1 MQYAFRLLNI
11 KFHQFSFCL
20 VRLNDKKT
28 LLLLWKWECPY
39 PQDYA
44 LNNGKFEVIL
54 KIEGVTKRGTQHRRS
69 LTIRG

>member
-1 MQYAFRLLNI
+1 MHYAFRLLNI

-28 LLLLWKWECPY
+28 LLLLWKWKCPY

-44 LNNGKFEVIL
+44 LDHGKFEVIL
-54 KIEGVTKRGTQHRRS
+54 KIEGVTKRGTQHRRNP
-69 LTIRG
+69 TIRG

>member
-28 LLLLWKWECPY
+28 LLLLWKWN
-39 PQDYA
+39 A
-44 LNNGKFEVIL
+44 LIL
-54 KIEGVTKRGTQHRRS
+54 KIMR
-69 LTIRG
+69 

>member
-1 MQYAFRLLNI
+1 MEM
-11 KFHQFSFCL
+11 
-20 VRLNDKKT
+20 
-28 LLLLWKWECPY
+28 ECPY

-69 LTIRG
+69 LTIQG